1 GPRLALSRDELRQ
14 TTLRLTPELPG
25 RYRFALKVHGCDGR
39 ATFTF
44 EVPRN
49 SKGGPERRPVARIA
63 PVGRTRVGE
72 EVVLDGTRS
81 ADPDGG
87 ALTFRWR
94 QTGGLVVKP
103 EGEGARV
110 CFAPTRAG
118 DYSFALTVVDEA
130 GFRSRPGSVVV
141 TVLPP
146 MEPARADP
154 AAADPLDRP
163 FSVRIENRP
172 VSVLLARLSDAGVT
186 VRASRE
192 VTRTHPFGT
201 SNVDLWVVDLPA
213 RKVLDWLGRMLG
225 AFYVIEKP
233 GVVWFARGTRWLER
247 RKPVVASYRIDALYE
262 EDDASDLMRLLEESL
277 KGALWSNSG
286 ASLGRANLAADTI
299 TAVLPRSAQSRLGRV
314 LAELRRE
321 VPSGPPEDEAG
332 PALGRLMS
340 RTVRAR
346 YHEWPVREIAWD
358 LARQA
363 RVPVGFAPLGKDGG
377 KRISLDLGEVP
388 LREGLDRF
396 CRAAG
401 FAGHRVEPP
410 GAVWLFSKGPP
421 LETSECLWSAA
432 EVRSYDV
439 RQLRAAHGFA
449 GPMVAHL
456 VKSRVMPARWK
467 DPFVSV
473 GYAPTRGRLVVVHS
487 SEVHLAV
494 AAFLAR
500 LAREGEKALAD

>member
-1 GPRLALSRDELRQ
+1 
-14 TTLRLTPELPG
+14 
-25 RYRFALKVHGCDGR
+25 
-39 ATFTF
+39 
-44 EVPRN
+44 
-49 SKGGPERRPVARIA
+49 
-63 PVGRTRVGE
+63 
-72 EVVLDGTRS
+72 
-81 ADPDGG
+81 
-87 ALTFRWR
+87 
-94 QTGGLVVKP
+94 
-103 EGEGARV
+103 
-110 CFAPTRAG
+110 
-118 DYSFALTVVDEA
+118 
-130 GFRSRPGSVVV
+130 
-141 TVLPP
+141 
-146 MEPARADP
+146 
-154 AAADPLDRP
+154 
-163 FSVRIENRP
+163 
-172 VSVLLARLSDAGVT
+172 
-186 VRASRE
+186 
-192 VTRTHPFGT
+192 
-201 SNVDLWVVDLPA
+201 
-213 RKVLDWLGRMLG
+213 
-225 AFYVIEKP
+225 
-233 GVVWFARGTRWLER
+233 
-247 RKPVVASYRIDALYE
+247 
-262 EDDASDLMRLLEESL
+262 
-277 KGALWSNSG
+277 
-286 ASLGRANLAADTI
+286 
-299 TAVLPRSAQSRLGRV
+299 
-314 LAELRRE
+314 
-321 VPSGPPEDEAG
+321 
-332 PALGRLMS
+332 
-340 RTVRAR
+340 
-346 YHEWPVREIAWD
+346 VREIAWD

-473 GYAPTRGRLVVVHS
+473 GYSPTRRRLVVVHS